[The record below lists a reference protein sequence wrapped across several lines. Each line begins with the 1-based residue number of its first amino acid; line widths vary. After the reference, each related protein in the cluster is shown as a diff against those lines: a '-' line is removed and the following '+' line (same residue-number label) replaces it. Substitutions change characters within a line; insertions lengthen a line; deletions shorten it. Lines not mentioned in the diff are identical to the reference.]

1 MASVSTHVL
10 DAVAGRPATGVS
22 VSLTDESGTTIADG
36 TTDDDGRISALAS
49 DLLVGTYHLRFDTG
63 AWFDAHDV
71 ETFYPEV
78 VVAFRISDADA
89 HHHVPILLSP
99 FAFSTYRGS

>member
-10 DAVAGRPATGVS
+10 DAVTGRPAVGVAVTFGS
-22 VSLTDESGTTIADG
+22 EDGNTLAAG
-36 TTDDDGRISALAS
+36 TTDDDGRIGPLAEGVS
-49 DLLVGTYHLRFDTG
+49 TGTYRIRFDTG
-63 AWFDAHDV
+63 AWFGAQGVDA
-71 ETFYPEV
+71 FYPEV
-78 VVAFRISDADA
+78 VVTFRITDDDG

>member
-10 DAVAGRPATGVS
+10 DAVAGKPAVGMAVTLTGE
-22 VSLTDESGTTIADG
+22 DGTEIAGG
-36 TTDDDGRISALAS
+36 TTDDDGRIGPLAEG
-49 DLLVGTYHLRFDTG
+49 LATGIHRIRFDTG
-63 AWFDAHDV
+63 AWFTDQGV
-71 ETFYPEV
+71 ESFYPEV
-78 VVAFRISDADA
+78 VIAFRITDAEG